1 MKNDG
6 KWYDAFTRS
15 ATEDDDVAQLR
26 WLFVDSVLHNVE
38 RVHAIRFLSEEH
50 DTGGGTSETD
60 RLVEVTFTN
69 AVGTTVHVD
78 GILEKFNMADWRVI
92 CDKLCERMLAEVG
105 EDPEPWEWET
115 PRPHVTYVPGWDG
128 DDVIDTVTIVWR
140 VPEKLW
146 NRIRGFWETKG
157 SRLVDADEVCPKCGR
172 EVRMKWDAGR
182 DGMSLFCPFCGTR
195 MSLCS
200 ECDHD
205 AADCAECGRTVVP
218 PSWKPGCRW
227 CDAVHAEKGSAAR
240 PRYLAKCGLSG
251 TEREVGVDCGR
262 KWCPD
267 YDGRLP
273 DAEVPK
279 PRVVVRVR
287 TWPDGRSADAEFFRG
302 DAEDSVLWP
311 ELAREDQAAVADALR
326 DFADQYGRRVDE

>member
-1 MKNDG
+1 MKNDN

-15 ATEDDDVAQLR
+15 ATEDDDIAQLR
-26 WLFVDSVLHNVE
+26 WLFVESVLHNAE

-69 AVGTTVHVD
+69 SVGTTVHVD

-146 NRIRGFWETKG
+146 NRVRGFWETKAEPCP
-157 SRLVDADEVCPKCGR
+157 VDVAEVCPKCGR
-172 EVRMKWDAGR
+172 EVRVKWDAKL
-182 DGMSLFCPFCGTR
+182 DGKSLFCPFCGTR

-200 ECDHD
+200 ECGHD
-205 AADCAECGRTVVP
+205 ASDCAECARGTRA
-218 PSWKPGCRW
+218 PSAWKPDCRW
-227 CDAVHAEKGSAAR
+227 CDGVRAEEKGSR
-240 PRYLAKCGLSG
+240 HFAKCGLSG

-262 KWCPD
+262 KRCPD
-267 YDGRLP
+267 FGERLP
-273 DAEVPK
+273 NAEVLK
-279 PRVVVRVR
+279 PRLSIRVRV
-287 TWPDGRSADAEFFRG
+287 WSDGKDADVAFLRG
-302 DAEDSVLWP
+302 DAEEQVLWP
-311 ELAREDQAAVADALR
+311 ELPREEQAAVADAFR
-326 DFADQYGRRVDE
+326 DFADWYGKRVDE